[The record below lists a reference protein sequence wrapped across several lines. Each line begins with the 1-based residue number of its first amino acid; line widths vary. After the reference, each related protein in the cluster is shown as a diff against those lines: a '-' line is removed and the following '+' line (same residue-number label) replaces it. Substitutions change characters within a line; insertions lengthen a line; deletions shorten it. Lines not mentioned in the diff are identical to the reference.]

1 MEFKHIPVLKN
12 EVLEALNLPQNK
24 LIVDGTIGGGGHS
37 EAILTSGNGSSIIG
51 FDRDA
56 EAIAS
61 SKKRLEQFGGRVT
74 FVKSN
79 YKNIPQVLDEM
90 QTKVDGVLLDLGVS
104 SYQLDNPERGF
115 SFRSDAKL
123 DMRMD
128 REDGITAE
136 EILNTYTEK
145 ELTKIFKQYGEEK
158 YSSSIAREII
168 KKRPL
173 HTTGELRALIESLV
187 PPYKKYDTIGTLQR
201 IFQAL
206 RIEVNDEL
214 NGLYELILELPKH
227 INKGGRIAIITF
239 HPLEDKIVK
248 DAYIELAKDCICP
261 PSFPKCV
268 CNHRSQGTILNKKPI
283 MASKLELENNSRASS
298 AKLRVFEVN

>member
-158 YSSSIAREII
+158 YSSSIAREIV

-227 INKGGRIAIITF
+227 INKGGRIVIITF